1 MTATTAG
8 RSVVDATS
16 AKEKGMF
23 RKVFVGV
30 DGKPAGRDAI
40 ALARMLGEPGARL
53 TLARVYGDAFTPGR
67 HAGVEVEAEARA
79 DSERLLATERETA
92 GIDADLISVCA
103 PSVGRGLHA
112 LAETHAADLLVVGS
126 HSRGLVGRVLVGN
139 DTRASLNGASCAVA
153 VAPRGYAAVAPAGF
167 ATVGVGYDFSDESEA
182 ALAVA
187 RALAARD
194 HARIS
199 ALHVVSLPTWG
210 YMAPM
215 PGNWGEIL
223 EEDRKAAEERIGAID
238 GVEATAVYGLP
249 GEELAA
255 FGGRVDLLVVGSRSY
270 GPMRRLILGSTSS
283 GLARHA
289 RCPLLVLPRTAALG
303 KPSDADAD
311 ADATPI
317 GTAA

>member
-1 MTATTAG
+1 
-8 RSVVDATS
+8 
-16 AKEKGMF
+16 MF
-23 RKVFVGV
+23 RNVFIGV

-40 ALARMLGEPGARL
+40 ALAKMLGEPGAFF
-53 TLARVYGDAFTPGR
+53 TLAHVYGGTMMPGR
-67 HAGVEVEAEARA
+67 HASVAFDADAHA

-92 GIDADLISVCA
+92 GIEADLISVCA

-112 LAETHAADLLVVGS
+112 LAETHDADLVVVGS
-126 HSRGLVGRVLVGN
+126 HSRGLAGRVLVGD

-153 VAPRGYAAVAPAGF
+153 VAPRGYAAVVPAGGF
-167 ATVGVGYDFSDESEA
+167 ARVGVGYDFSAESHA

-187 RALAARD
+187 RALATRD

-199 ALHVVSLPTWG
+199 ALHVVSLPSWG

-215 PGNWGEIL
+215 PGNWGEII
-223 EEDRKAAEERIGAID
+223 EEDRKAAQERVASIED
-238 GVEATAVYGLP
+238 VEATSVYGLP

-255 FGGRVDLLVVGSRSY
+255 FGDRVDLLVVGSRSY
-270 GPMRRLILGSTSS
+270 GPMRRLILGSTSN

-303 KPSDADAD
+303 EPCNADPADAV
-311 ADATPI
+311 AAPI
-317 GTAA
+317 AAS